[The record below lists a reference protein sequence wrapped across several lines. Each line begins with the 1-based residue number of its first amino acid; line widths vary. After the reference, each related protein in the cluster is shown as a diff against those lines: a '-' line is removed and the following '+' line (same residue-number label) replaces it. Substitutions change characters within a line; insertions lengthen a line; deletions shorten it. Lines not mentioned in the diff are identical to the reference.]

1 MERKFYVY
9 VWIREDNNSVFY
21 VGKGN
26 GKRARN
32 TSMRNQH
39 FKRIMAK
46 TSCHYEI
53 ICENLTED
61 EAFELEIQTIKY
73 YLDLGYG
80 IDIRGY
86 EKTSEYYLV
95 NSTLG
100 GDGTSGYKHEEGA
113 KSGEKNSF
121 YGKTHTEETR
131 EKIRQQH
138 LGTHASEETKQK
150 FSEMR
155 KGENN
160 PMYGKRGENSPI
172 YGTHRTEEEKMKQ
185 REALGTTVYC
195 IELQKRFPSLNYAEK
210 YMKETYRIKLG
221 HKTIKANCLGKTKK
235 DWYGEIE
242 INGVLTKLHWTLEE
256 INTYND

>member
-26 GKRARN
+26 GKRAGN

-39 FKRIMAK
+39 FKRIIAK

-53 ICENLTED
+53 IYENLTEG
-61 EAFELEIQTIKY
+61 EAFELEVQTIKN

-113 KSGEKNSF
+113 KSGEKKIVF
-121 YGKTHTEETR
+121 MVKHIPKKQ
-131 EKIRQQH
+131 EKK
-138 LGTHASEETKQK
+138 LD
-150 FSEMR
+150 
-155 KGENN
+155 NN
-160 PMYGKRGENSPI
+160 I
-172 YGTHRTEEEKMKQ
+172 
-185 REALGTTVYC
+185 
-195 IELQKRFPSLNYAEK
+195 
-210 YMKETYRIKLG
+210 
-221 HKTIKANCLGKTKK
+221 
-235 DWYGEIE
+235 
-242 INGVLTKLHWTLEE
+242 
-256 INTYND
+256 